1 MSIKRNN
8 EIHNGML
15 SLYETYGSTEKK
27 KRKKENA
34 IEKGI
39 LTRIPI
45 FQINEMI
52 GDDGKSQSG

>member
-1 MSIKRNN
+1 MKSTMECYRYTKR
-8 EIHNGML
+8 
-15 SLYETYGSTEKK
+15 TDPRKKK

>member
-1 MSIKRNN
+1 
-8 EIHNGML
+8 ML